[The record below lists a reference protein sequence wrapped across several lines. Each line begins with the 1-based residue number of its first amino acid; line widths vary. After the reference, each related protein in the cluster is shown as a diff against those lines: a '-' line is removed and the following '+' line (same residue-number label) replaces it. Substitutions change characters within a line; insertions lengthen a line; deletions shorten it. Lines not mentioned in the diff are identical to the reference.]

1 MTFNLYRSKSR
12 GVENNAFYPISA
24 PITSADTLIE
34 AVKYDHVCAEYKN
47 NHRANDDFIKSNV
60 IPMDCDNDHS
70 ENPDEWI
77 TPERMKSELCG
88 INYALVFS
96 RNNMKVKEGKSP
108 RPRFHVYFEIEPCEN
123 SVYYGALKTAIRT
136 KFPFFDDNALDA
148 ARFFFGV
155 EKPEVIWDDEGWC
168 NIDEIVKDDI
178 TLPSTEGAPD
188 EEEERS
194 EGFEDFCNTHGKA
207 SYKIPEGLRNSTLS
221 HFAGR
226 VLKRYGNTERAMA
239 VFDQKVQQCDPPLP
253 DKEVATIWK
262 SAVSFFEKT
271 ICSDPS
277 YVPPE
282 EYNKEFD
289 GKLYLKPGDYSDLG
303 QATIFSSEYGDELVY
318 TEGTDYIRYDGTV
331 WREKRQYAV
340 GAAEDFLDLQ
350 LSEALMELSASK
362 EAVDA
367 LEYSEKDMR
376 ARDFFDKMTEDE
388 LAIFERYERAKQYYA
403 FVMKRR
409 DMKYVNATLQ
419 LAKPKLERDISEL
432 DKDGFL
438 LNTPDCTYDLNKG
451 LEGKREHRA
460 EDLLTHI
467 TNYAPGDEGKE
478 LWEETLDRIFCSDK
492 ELIEYVQKIVGLAAI
507 GKVYQEAMII
517 AFGAGSN
524 GKSTFWNTIAN
535 VMGSYSATMSAD
547 SLTVGCKRNVKP
559 EMAELKGRR
568 LVISSELEE
577 GMRLNTS
584 LIKQLCSTDEIH
596 AEKKYKDP
604 FHFSPSHTLVLYTNY
619 LPRVGANDVGTWRRL
634 IVVPFNAVMKES
646 GDKKNYTEY
655 LTKNAGPA
663 IMKWIIEGAEKVIKD
678 EFKPEQPKA
687 VADASRKYKE
697 DCDWFGSFIQD
708 ECEVDKTYTQK
719 SGQLYTEYRQWCQRM
734 GEFVRSTSEFSQ
746 ALENAGFVRRKTP
759 NGIFI
764 YGLRLKEEFLS

>member
-1 MTFNLYRSKSR
+1 MNLTIYRSNVVGVKSNTHYDTP
-12 GVENNAFYPISA
+12 VNV
-24 PITSADTLIE
+24 TSLEEMKE
-34 AVKYDHVCAEYKN
+34 AVAFDHVCAEYKGN
-47 NHRANDDFIKSNV
+47 IRGNDRFIRSNV
-60 IPMDCDNDHS
+60 LPMDCDNDHS
-70 ENPDEWI
+70 ENPEDWI
-77 TPERMKSELCG
+77 TPEKLSDIFPG
-88 INYALVFS
+88 ISYALVYS
-96 RNNMKVKEGKSP
+96 RSNMKEKEGKSP
-108 RPRFHVYFEIEPCEN
+108 RPRFHVYFSIDECKDSERYA
-123 SVYYGALKTAIRT
+123 SLKAAVQKTY
-136 KFPFFDDNALDA
+136 PFFDDNALDA
-148 ARFFFGV
+148 ARFLFGV
-155 EKPEVIWDDEGWC
+155 NSPEVIWNEGFVY
-168 NIDEIVKDDI
+168 IDEDIIVDDTAPALDGKDD
-178 TLPSTEGAPD
+178 TS
-188 EEEERS
+188 S
-194 EGFEDFCNTHGKA
+194 
-207 SYKIPEGLRNSTLS
+207 SYEKCKWGVIPEGLRNSTLS
-221 HFAGR
+221 RFAGR
-226 VLKRYGNTERAMA
+226 VLKRYGNTERAMN

-253 DKEVATIWK
+253 DKEVASIWK

-271 ICSDPS
+271 ISSDPS

-303 QATIFSSEYGDELVY
+303 QATVFSSEYGDELVY
-318 TEGTDYIRYDGTV
+318 TEGTDYIRYDGSV

-350 LSEALMELSASK
+350 LSEAIMELSASR
-362 EAVDA
+362 EAVEA
-367 LEYSEKDMR
+367 LDYSEKDMR
-376 ARDFFDKMTEDE
+376 AKDFFGNKTEDE
-388 LAIFERYERAKQYYA
+388 IAIFERYERAKQYYA

-409 DMKYVNATLQ
+409 DAKYVNAALQ

-438 LNTPDCTYDLNKG
+438 LNTPDYTYDLNKG
-451 LEGKREHRA
+451 LEGKRDHRA

-467 TNYAPGDEGKE
+467 TNYAPGDEGEE

-492 ELIEYVQKIVGLAAI
+492 ELIEYVQKIVGLSAI

-634 IVVPFNAVMKES
+634 IVVPFNAVMKGS

-687 VADASRKYKE
+687 VVDASRKYKE

-708 ECEVDKTYTQK
+708 ECEVDRTYTQK
-719 SGQLYTEYRQWCQRM
+719 SGELYKEYRQWCQRM
-734 GEFVRSTSEFSQ
+734 GEFSRSTAEFYQ
-746 ALENAGFVRRKTP
+746 ALENAGFVRKKTP

-764 YGLRLKEEFLS
+764 YGLRLKEEFLQ

>member
-1 MTFNLYRSKSR
+1 MEFTIYRASTR
-12 GVENNAFYPISA
+12 GDKANTCYPVEEKVLDGPSLAH
-24 PITSADTLIE
+24 
-34 AVKYDHVCAEYKN
+34 AVAYDHVCAEYEKN
-47 NHRANDDFIKSNV
+47 TRSNENFIRSNV
-60 IPMDCDNDHS
+60 LPMDCDNDHS
-70 ENPDEWI
+70 ENPEDWI
-77 TPERMKSELCG
+77 TAEKLSDIFPG
-88 INYALVFS
+88 ISYALVYS
-96 RNNMKVKEGKSP
+96 KSNMKQKDGKSP
-108 RPRFHVYFEIEPCEN
+108 RPRFHVYFSIDECRDPKR
-123 SVYYGALKTAIRT
+123 YAALKVAVQ
-136 KFPFFDDNALDA
+136 KAYPFFDDNALDA
-148 ARFFFGV
+148 ARFLFGV
-155 EKPEVIWDDEGWC
+155 KDPEVIWNEGFVY
-168 NIDEIVKDDI
+168 IDEDI
-178 TLPSTEGAPD
+178 TVDETAVTEEG
-188 EEEERS
+188 S
-194 EGFEDFCNTHGKA
+194 ESDFA
-207 SYKIPEGLRNSTLS
+207 SYEKCKWGVIPEGLRNSTLS
-221 HFAGR
+221 RFAGR

-253 DKEVATIWK
+253 DKEVAAIWK

-303 QATIFSSEYGDELVY
+303 QATVFSSEYGDELVY

-362 EAVDA
+362 EAVA
-367 LEYSEKDMR
+367 TLEYSEKDMR
-376 ARDFFDKMTEDE
+376 ARDFFDNITEDE

-438 LNTPDCTYDLNKG
+438 LNTPDYTYDLNKG

-634 IVVPFNAVMKES
+634 IVVPFNAVMKGS

-678 EFKPEQPKA
+678 EFKPEQPKV

-708 ECEVDKTYTQK
+708 ECEEDKTYTQK